1 MFHPVFKLVLGRP
14 DLIAEHLV
22 NYGALVQ
29 QEASETGRGIAA
41 KVIAGLVALV
51 SATLA
56 LGLTGVAIMLGAL
69 HGSFHWVLV
78 AVPGVAL
85 LVAAICAWVAVRP
98 VANNGFADVRAQ
110 VEADI
115 RALRAAG
122 GHDAD
127 H

>member
-1 MFHPVFKLVLGRP
+1 MFHPVFSLVLGRP

-29 QEASETGRGIAA
+29 QEAAETGRGIAA

-56 LGLTGVAIMLGAL
+56 LGLAGVAVMLGGL
-69 HGSFHWVLV
+69 HGSFHWVLA
-78 AVPGVAL
+78 AVPGVAF
-85 LVAAICAWVAVRP
+85 LVAAICAWVAIRP

-122 GHDAD
+122 GHDGKR
-127 H
+127 